1 MKIKEKISLE
11 NLMCLFIILCPVL
24 DIISFLF
31 RKNLNTT
38 ISPTTIVR
46 PIIPIFVFIILFFKE
61 KNKKNKILVISAYV
75 VYSIIHL
82 IIFQKINNE
91 SSYGNITN
99 EMQYLVNYGIMII
112 NLYIFYTLPKCKE
125 KTGNSVLISI
135 TIYIISIF
143 FSIITKTSSYTY
155 LEGIG
160 YKGYF
165 ESGNSLCTVL
175 LLGLCIILGD
185 FKLRDLKKL
194 ILIMFTGIYL
204 TMLSGMRTGLLGFGL
219 IVAIF
224 IISTFLIN
232 IRENKKFSKKQI
244 VIISVLIILAIVMIA
259 LLGSETIERRKLL
272 KQNEASNIDEETGE
286 ERFVTGDILN
296 IYKKI
301 QSGKID
307 ENYMSEAEKRAIV
320 KFCDYAQKT
329 KLSNVNLR
337 KQQLI
342 YNIILVKEQKNPIL
356 ILFGNGYKNQTGE
369 LVMEMELPALIC
381 NFGIIGFILYF
392 GPFAIIT
399 VKAIYKALKNRK
411 KIKID
416 TIMNLFGI
424 LLAVGLS
431 CFSGYVFFNLS
442 SMTMVIILC
451 TQLSPIKNRPQ
462 VGNLAPPQ

>member
-1 MKIKEKISLE
+1 MKIKEKICLE

-38 ISPTTIVR
+38 ISPTTILR

-82 IIFQKINNE
+82 VIFQKINNE

-125 KTGNSVLISI
+125 KIGKSVLISI

-143 FSIITKTSSYTY
+143 FSIITQTSSYTY

-224 IISTFLIN
+224 IISTFLMN
-232 IRENKKFSKKQI
+232 IKENKKFSKKQI
-244 VIISVLIILAIVMIA
+244 IIISVLIILAIVMIA

-296 IYKKI
+296 IYKEI

-307 ENYMSEAEKRAIV
+307 DNNMSEAEKRAIV

-392 GPFAIIT
+392 GPFTIIT
-399 VKAIYKALKNRK
+399 VRAIYNALKNRK

-462 VGNLAPPQ
+462 MGKVSPPQ